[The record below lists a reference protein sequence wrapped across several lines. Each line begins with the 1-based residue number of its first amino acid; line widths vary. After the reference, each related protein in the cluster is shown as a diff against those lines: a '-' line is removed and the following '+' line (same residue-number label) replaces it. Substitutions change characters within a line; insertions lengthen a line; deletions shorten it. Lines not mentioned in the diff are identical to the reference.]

1 VNHEYWYLSR
11 AAGFTAYLLLFVSVA
26 LGIGMGTRLTDRFAR
41 RNAIFDLHRFTTIL
55 ALVFTIFHV
64 YILLGDSYFSFNVWQ
79 LSVPFLTP
87 YRTWQTAVGVASIYI
102 LVLLVASFYVRQF
115 IGYRAW
121 RTLHYLTFALFAGA
135 TLHGLAAGTDTSQAW
150 AKIIYIVSGTATIAL
165 IMYRIQY
172 RVPEDS
178 PSRTMRLAS
187 AISTIVAAIAMAFGT
202 GLFAPG
208 TAPSPVVADAA
219 PAQQGQPVQQQ
230 PQDASSG
237 GAATAPAGPTAT
249 PDPHPFLASFDNDFS
264 GTYSQ
269 TSDATGTHLT
279 LDGVTSGDLV
289 TKLHVELQQTRVVP
303 TPDNETAEQIA
314 DDENAE
320 SRPAVTIAVNKAQLI
335 DPATGGVVCE
345 GKLTALD
352 GGYLKATCDG
362 AGPYAGVRISVAS
375 RVQAAKDGSFSG
387 ALSGSMQRLS

>member
-1 VNHEYWYLSR
+1 VNHEFWYLSR

-26 LGIGMGTRLTDRFAR
+26 LGIAMGTRLTGRFAR

-55 ALVFTIFHV
+55 ALLFTIFHV
-64 YILLGDSYFSFNVWQ
+64 YILLGDSYFSFNLWQ

-102 LVLLVASFYVRQF
+102 LLLLVASFYVRQF

-121 RTLHYLTFALFAGA
+121 RTLHFLTFALFAGA

-150 AKIIYIVSGTATIAL
+150 AKIIYIVSGTSTVAL

-172 RVPEDS
+172 RVPDGS
-178 PSRTMRLAS
+178 AVRTMRLAS
-187 AISTIVAAIAMAFGT
+187 AIGTLVAAIAMAFGT

-219 PAQQGQPVQQQ
+219 PVQQGQPVQQ

-237 GAATAPAGPTAT
+237 GSSPVPAGPTAT

-264 GTYSQ
+264 GTYTQ

-279 LDGVTSGDLV
+279 LDGVTSGDLA
-289 TKLHVELQQTRVVP
+289 TRLHVELQQTRVAP
-303 TPDNETAEQIA
+303 TPDNEDAEQIA

-320 SRPAVTIAVNKAQLI
+320 GRPAVTITVNKAQLI
-335 DPATGGVVCE
+335 DPTTSAVVCE
-345 GKLTALD
+345 GKLTAMD

-387 ALSGSMQRLS
+387 ALSGSMQRLG